1 MHVPIVYGKEE
12 KTKAVYDFLVD
23 PTKNVLILAG
33 LQGGGEGKTA
43 ATNEAVHRWMAAI
56 GEENVKPLSI
66 CEGSGL
72 GHNQAYMDL
81 RTWTVKIIMHTNMW
95 NEKWI
100 DIGHEMGAQTYLFR
114 RILE

>member
-33 LQGGGEGKTA
+33 LQGGGEGKTV
-43 ATNEAVHRWMAAI
+43 ATNEAVHRWMATI
-56 GEENVKPLSI
+56 GEENVKPLRI
-66 CEGSGL
+66 CEGSGE
-72 GHNQAYMDL
+72 GHKQSYLDL
-81 RTWTVKIIMHTNMW
+81 RTWTVKIIIHTNTW
-95 NEKWI
+95 DEKWI
-100 DIGHEMGAQTYLFR
+100 ELGQEIGAQAYLFR